1 MTSAGVSRFDVKK
14 ILNDADRDVT
24 SVNDRSSYD
33 QEKKRALMTWDREL
47 KRILLHQPKCSIVE
61 FPRA

>member
-14 ILNDADRDVT
+14 ILNHADRDVT

-61 FPRA
+61 FQRA